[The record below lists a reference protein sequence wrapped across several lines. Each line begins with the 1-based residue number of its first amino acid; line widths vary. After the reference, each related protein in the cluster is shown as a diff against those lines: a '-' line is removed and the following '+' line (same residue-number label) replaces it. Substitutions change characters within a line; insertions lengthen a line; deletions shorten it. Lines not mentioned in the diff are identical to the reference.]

1 MHTKSKVPSHIASR
15 EQDEEPHQTPNLC
28 FRRLEPKRNLLVE
41 PAIGINE
48 VFFFFGGGGHAT
60 RQRAQGVV
68 IDEKQLWLSLAVISN
83 MVVHAVQTAD

>member
-1 MHTKSKVPSHIASR
+1 M
-15 EQDEEPHQTPNLC
+15 
-28 FRRLEPKRNLLVE
+28 E

-48 VFFFFGGGGHAT
+48 VFVFFLGGGKHAT
-60 RQRAQGVV
+60 RHRAQVVV